1 MRKWFRLDTLNAN
14 AMEYTKEV
22 IQAKLSTDIRWIEKA
37 VLVLFSRQ
45 TDDEQTN
52 QVTRWENG
60 RGFNSSDS
68 RYLTYI
74 AKYLLGGRHLSGR
87 HLEKVATKMPKYW
100 RQILEEIQMKKE
112 VA

>member
-1 MRKWFRLDTLNAN
+1 MQ
-14 AMEYTKEV
+14 YTKEY

-37 VLVLFSRQ
+37 VLVLFERQ

-68 RYLTYI
+68 RYLTYVSN
-74 AKYLLGGRHLSGR
+74 YLLGGRHLSGR
-87 HLEKVATKMPKYW
+87 HLEKVASKMPKYW
-100 RQILEEIQMKKE
+100 RQILEEIQIKQE

>member
-1 MRKWFRLDTLNAN
+1 MQ
-14 AMEYTKEV
+14 YTKEY
-22 IQAKLSTDIRWIEKA
+22 IQAKLSNDVRWIERA
-37 VLVLFSRQ
+37 VLVLFERQ

-68 RYLTYI
+68 RYLTYVSN
-74 AKYLLGGRHLSGR
+74 YLLGGRHLSGR
-87 HLEKVATKMPKYW
+87 HLEKVAAKMPKYW
-100 RQILEEIQMKKE
+100 RQILEEIQMKQE

>member
-1 MRKWFRLDTLNAN
+1 MQ
-14 AMEYTKEV
+14 YTKEY
-22 IQAKLSTDIRWIEKA
+22 IQAKLSSDVRWIERA
-37 VLVLFSRQ
+37 VLVLFERQ

-52 QVTRWENG
+52 KVTRWENG

-68 RYLTYI
+68 RYLTYVSN
-74 AKYLLGGRHLSGR
+74 YLLGGRHLSGR

-100 RQILEEIQMKKE
+100 RQILEEIQMKQE

>member
-1 MRKWFRLDTLNAN
+1 MQ
-14 AMEYTKEV
+14 YTKEY
-22 IQAKLSTDIRWIEKA
+22 IQAKLSSDVRWIERA
-37 VLVLFSRQ
+37 VLVLFERQ

-52 QVTRWENG
+52 KVTRWENG

-68 RYLTYI
+68 RYLTYVSN
-74 AKYLLGGRHLSGR
+74 YLLGGRHLSGR

-100 RQILEEIQMKKE
+100 RQILEEIQIKQE

>member
-1 MRKWFRLDTLNAN
+1 MVPCCHTNAN
-14 AMEYTKEV
+14 AMSMYTKEF
-22 IQAKLSTDIRWIEKA
+22 IQAKLSNDVRWIERA

-52 QVTRWENG
+52 KVTRWENG

-68 RYLTYI
+68 RYLTYVSN
-74 AKYLLGGRHLSGR
+74 YLLGGRHLSGR
-87 HLEKVATKMPKYW
+87 HLEKVSAKMPKYW
-100 RQILEEIQMKKE
+100 RQILEEIQMKQE